1 MVWSRAENT
10 TAKYAWLVFTP
21 YDTHRCRLN
30 RIVYGVEEKH
40 VHVLHDRYIA
50 KWIANILL
58 HTKQMR
64 VNTNVMA
71 VIFVAAAGG
80 DGAAV

>member
-1 MVWSRAENT
+1 M
-10 TAKYAWLVFTP
+10 
-21 YDTHRCRLN
+21 
-30 RIVYGVEEKH
+30 YGVEEKY
-40 VHVLHDRYIA
+40 VNVLHDRYIA

-58 HTKQMR
+58 HTRQMR

>member
-1 MVWSRAENT
+1 M
-10 TAKYAWLVFTP
+10 
-21 YDTHRCRLN
+21 
-30 RIVYGVEEKH
+30 YGVEEKY
-40 VHVLHDRYIA
+40 VNVLHDRYIA

-58 HTKQMR
+58 HTRQMR

-71 VIFVAAAGG
+71 VIFAAAAGG